1 MRRAA
6 NAAAARR
13 EPKSGARGATLCTA
27 ARPTLPL
34 PSATLSSVVLAAQL
48 ISHGQRRR
56 HETHQEG
63 APGPREGPP
72 IHLQR
77 RPTRRRSLPLAV
89 YDHGTGARVCRCGR
103 PPPLPF
109 RPFPTSTRPPHG
121 TPPSSA
127 ASTTAFAPFPLRA
140 PSPLHLPRPRT
151 CTIALAPALTRL
163 PLFALVFTHTPRA
176 LPRRKTRRTREA
188 SSS

>member
-1 MRRAA
+1 MPRHSPGSVQQVGPPLEHTPHLGRAHPGAPGACLRRAA
-6 NAAAARR
+6 SAAAARR
-13 EPKSGARGATLCTA
+13 EPESGARGATLCTA

-56 HETHQEG
+56 HETHQER

-89 YDHGTGARVCRCGR
+89 YDHGTGACVCRCGR

-109 RPFPTSTRPPHG
+109 RPFPTCTRPPH
-121 TPPSSA
+121 
-127 ASTTAFAPFPLRA
+127 
-140 PSPLHLPRPRT
+140 
-151 CTIALAPALTRL
+151 
-163 PLFALVFTHTPRA
+163 HTPRWHA
-176 LPRRKTRRTREA
+176 TGQG
-188 SSS
+188 SSFCATP